1 MHQQF
6 LGNTLGEY
14 IWFIGWIVGA
24 FIFKRPVADALINIF
39 SKIFKKRL
47 YGVSAEKLQS
57 ILSRSLSIFIFI
69 VLIFVAVQPIHF
81 PDSWNFATAKG
92 FGIKGA
98 LVILY
103 GVIFGISLTHVI
115 LKIIGCIGLITSRKY
130 ETEERKSSVSQ
141 VVPFAT
147 DFIKIIIAVLAGL
160 IIISTIFHINVGAI
174 VAGLGIGGL
183 AIALAAK
190 DTFQNLLG
198 SFIIYFDKPFLI
210 GEFIYIND
218 TYCTVDKVGLRST
231 RFRTIY
237 RTYMTLPNNK
247 VVESAIYNYTM
258 RDMRRADRI
267 VQLSRKTTHSQI
279 TSIIAEIREFIDQNE
294 RASSDS
300 LYINFHEI
308 SDISLDIRLQ
318 YYVIINDWSVYLEV
332 VEEVNLKL
340 LEIIEKNDAEL
351 AYPTRTIRMNEN
363 WFESQPNPATGGEPK
378 KSNGS

>member
-24 FIFKRPVADALINIF
+24 FILKRLIADAIINIF

-47 YGVSAEKLQS
+47 YGVSAEKLRS
-57 ILSRSLSIFIFI
+57 ILSRPLSIFIFI

-81 PDSWNFATAKG
+81 PDSWNFVTAKG
-92 FGIKGA
+92 FGIKN
-98 LVILY
+98 VIVIIY
-103 GVIFGISLTHVI
+103 GVIFGVSLTRVI
-115 LKIIGCIGLITSRKY
+115 LKIIDCIGLVTSRKY
-130 ETEERKSSVSQ
+130 ETEQKKSSIAQ

-279 TSIIAEIREFIDQNE
+279 TNIIAEIREYIDQNE

-308 SDISLDIRLQ
+308 SDISLDIRMQ

-351 AYPTRTIRMNEN
+351 AYPTRTIKMDK
-363 WFESQPNPATGGEPK
+363 FESQPNPI
-378 KSNGS
+378 